1 MADII
6 NIQNYTDAL
15 RNTGY
20 KNVESAIAE
29 IVDNSLEAD
38 AKDVL
43 IICSLD
49 FSTGRKVVN
58 EIAILDNGIGMNK
71 DTLEKCLVIGEST
84 RRKRKGM
91 GRFGVGLPQASL
103 HVCPNVEVFSWQ
115 SKDQIRK
122 VYLDVDEIKSGV
134 QKEIEGSRE
143 EQIPD
148 SYLKYFSDYEH
159 LGKKIDFNKSGTL
172 VVWNNCDRLKPKTVV
187 SLFERFKFLLGRKF
201 RYFIHQ
207 GTHYVGL
214 TVNGTTQQDESLR
227 PNDPLCLMDDNMI
240 MGDTNDPKHIKKTGE
255 SIFEYW
261 ENGDVCGT
269 VNLPVKYSDISSDTI
284 RESNVEIKFSWA
296 KPAFHFAGGECEI
309 GKFLRKNVGIS
320 IIRAKREIDFSK
332 FDFFSEVNKPQHR
345 WWGCEIR
352 FEPELDEVFGVA
364 NNKQHVELFELE
376 EEEYAEE
383 ELKPIWF
390 LLNKIVGNEI
400 KQIFKKLEARR
411 KGLRTKTKTGG
422 KLPEEAIVEAVEGK
436 NPTITASFHNKE
448 NTSQAE
454 LFELGKKRL
463 IDAGN
468 PNPSEG
474 DVKNAL
480 VPPVKLEFRDLGDTS
495 AFVDISSKMG
505 NCWLTIN
512 TGSVFYRDLYS
523 KIEEEDESVQRAFN
537 LILMAFA
544 RAEDE
549 AFNNDVLYEAFQD
562 VREQWGI
569 KLRKYLKTDFKA

>member
-1 MADII
+1 MANII

-43 IICSLD
+43 IICSQD
-49 FSTGRKVVN
+49 FSSGRKTVN
-58 EIAILDNGIGMNK
+58 EIAILDNGIGMDK
-71 DTLEKCLVIGEST
+71 DTLENCLVIGEST

-115 SKDQIRK
+115 SNDSIRK
-122 VYLDVDEIKSGV
+122 VVLDVGKIKSGI
-134 QKEIEGSRE
+134 QKEIEGSSE

-148 SYLKYFSDYEH
+148 NYLTYFKDYEH
-159 LGKKIDFNKSGTL
+159 LGKKIDFTKSGTL
-172 VVWNNCDRLKPKTVV
+172 VVWNNCDRLKPKKVA

-207 GTHYVGL
+207 RSHYIGL

-227 PNDPLCLMDDNMI
+227 PNDPLCLMDDNI
-240 MGDTNDPKHIKKTGE
+240 LMGDPTDPKRVKKKGE
-255 SIFEYW
+255 SIFELW
-261 ENGDVCGT
+261 ENGDICGT
-269 VNLPVKYSDISSDTI
+269 VNLPVKYSDLESNEIK
-284 RESNVEIKFSWA
+284 ESNVEIKFSWA
-296 KPAFHFAGGECEI
+296 KEVFHSAGGECEI
-309 GKFLRKNVGIS
+309 GKFIKKNVGVS

-332 FDFFSEVNKPQHR
+332 FDFFSDVNEPQHR
-345 WWGCEIR
+345 WWGCEIK

-364 NNKQHVELFELE
+364 NNKQHVELFELY

-390 LLNKIVGNEI
+390 SLNKIVGNEI
-400 KQIFKKLEARR
+400 RLIFKKLKARR
-411 KGLRTKTKTGG
+411 KDSRKKSDH
-422 KLPEEAIVEAVEGK
+422 KLPEEAVVETVEAR
-436 NPTITASFHNKE
+436 NPVITASGHNKE
-448 NTSQAE
+448 STSPEE
-454 LFELGKKRL
+454 LFELGKMRL
-463 IDAGN
+463 IDAGY
-468 PNPSEG
+468 PDPSDM

-480 VPPVKLEFRDLGDTS
+480 SPPVKLDFRDLGDNS
-495 AFVDISSKMG
+495 AFIDVSSKMG

-523 KIEEEDESVQRAFN
+523 KILEEDESVKRAFN

-549 AFNNDVLYEAFQD
+549 AFNSHALYEAFQD

>member
-1 MADII
+1 MANII

-49 FSTGRKVVN
+49 FSSGRKAVN
-58 EIAILDNGIGMNK
+58 EIAILDNGIGMDK
-71 DTLEKCLVIGEST
+71 DTIENCLVIGEST

-103 HVCPNVEVFSWQ
+103 HVCPKVEVFSWQ
-115 SKDQIRK
+115 SNGSIRK
-122 VYLDVDEIKSGV
+122 VVLDVGKIKSGI
-134 QKEIEGSRE
+134 QKEIEGSSE

-148 SYLKYFSDYEH
+148 NYLTYFKDYEH
-159 LGKKIDFNKSGTL
+159 LGKKIDFTKSGTL
-172 VVWNNCDRLKPKTVV
+172 VVWNNCDRLKPKKVG

-207 GTHYVGL
+207 RSHYIGL

-227 PNDPLCLMDDNMI
+227 PNDPLCLMDDNII
-240 MGDTNDPKHIKKTGE
+240 MGDPTDPKHVKKKGD
-255 SIFEYW
+255 SIFELW
-261 ENGDVCGT
+261 DNGDICGT
-269 VNLPVKYSDISSDTI
+269 VNLPVKYSDLESKDIK
-284 RESNVEIKFSWA
+284 ESNVEIKFSWA
-296 KPAFHFAGGECEI
+296 KEVFHSAGGECEI
-309 GKFLRKNVGIS
+309 GKFIKRNVGVS

-332 FDFFSEVNKPQHR
+332 FDFFSDVNEPQHR
-345 WWGCEIR
+345 WWGCEIK

-364 NNKQHVELFELE
+364 NNKQHVELFELY

-390 LLNKIVGNEI
+390 SLNKIVANEI
-400 KQIFKKLEARR
+400 RLIFKKLKARR
-411 KGLRTKTKTGG
+411 KDSRKKSGN
-422 KLPEEAIVEAVEGK
+422 KLPEEVVVETVEAK
-436 NPTITASFHNKE
+436 NPVVTASGHNKE
-448 NTSQAE
+448 SISPEE

-463 IDAGN
+463 IDAGY
-468 PNPSEG
+468 PDPSDM

-480 VPPVKLEFRDLGDTS
+480 SPPIKLEFRDLGDNS
-495 AFVDISSKMG
+495 AFVDVSSKMG

-523 KIEEEDESVQRAFN
+523 KILEEDESVKRAFN

-549 AFNNDVLYEAFQD
+549 AFNNDTLYEAFQD

>member
-1 MADII
+1 VANII

-43 IICSLD
+43 IICSQD
-49 FSTGRKVVN
+49 FSSGRKTVN
-58 EIAILDNGIGMNK
+58 EIAILDNGIGMDK
-71 DTLEKCLVIGEST
+71 DTLENCLVIGEST

-115 SKDQIRK
+115 SNDSIRK
-122 VYLDVDEIKSGV
+122 VVLDVGKIKSGI
-134 QKEIEGSRE
+134 QKEIEGSSE

-148 SYLKYFSDYEH
+148 NYLTYFKDYEH
-159 LGKKIDFNKSGTL
+159 LGKKIDFTKSGTL
-172 VVWNNCDRLKPKTVV
+172 VVWNNCDRLKPKKVA

-207 GTHYVGL
+207 RSHYIGL

-227 PNDPLCLMDDNMI
+227 PNDPLCLMDDNI
-240 MGDTNDPKHIKKTGE
+240 LMGDPTDPKRVKKKGE
-255 SIFEYW
+255 SIFELW
-261 ENGDVCGT
+261 ENGDICGT
-269 VNLPVKYSDISSDTI
+269 VNLPVKYSDLESNEIK
-284 RESNVEIKFSWA
+284 ESNVEIKFSWA
-296 KPAFHFAGGECEI
+296 KEVFHSAGGECEI
-309 GKFLRKNVGIS
+309 GKFIKKNVGVS

-332 FDFFSEVNKPQHR
+332 FDFFSDVNEPQHR
-345 WWGCEIR
+345 WWGCEIK

-364 NNKQHVELFELE
+364 NNKQHVELFELY

-390 LLNKIVGNEI
+390 SLNKIVGNEI
-400 KQIFKKLEARR
+400 RLIFKKLKARR
-411 KGLRTKTKTGG
+411 KDSRKKSDH
-422 KLPEEAIVEAVEGK
+422 KLPEEAVVETVEAR
-436 NPTITASFHNKE
+436 NPVITASGHNKE
-448 NTSQAE
+448 STSPEE
-454 LFELGKKRL
+454 LFELGKMRL
-463 IDAGN
+463 IDAGY
-468 PNPSEG
+468 PDPSDM

-480 VPPVKLEFRDLGDTS
+480 SPPVKLDFRDLGDNS
-495 AFVDISSKMG
+495 AFIDVSSKMG

-523 KIEEEDESVQRAFN
+523 KILEEDESVKRAFN

-549 AFNNDVLYEAFQD
+549 AFNSHALYEAFQD